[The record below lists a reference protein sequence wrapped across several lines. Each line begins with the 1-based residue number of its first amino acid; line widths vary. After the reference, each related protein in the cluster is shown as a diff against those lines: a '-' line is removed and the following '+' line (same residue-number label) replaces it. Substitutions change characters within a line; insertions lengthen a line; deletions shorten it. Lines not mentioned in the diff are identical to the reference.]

1 MESSKRIF
9 SQLDSNVSAH
19 SLSSKTA
26 HADGDYDDSSSPC
39 SASSV
44 TVYPAS
50 SFSISPGPSDTATS
64 FSSASPASESAGTL
78 FSPKTGN
85 PGFSQYLQEQSMF
98 VYHYLYHTLFLGR
111 APFMPMPAHL
121 SPSYSYPP
129 VVGLYYLNVC
139 EVLYFGSQ
147 AHYGMQ
153 REVPNIGQLTTCL
166 YELMGEVRTIKH
178 DLKIVKKR
186 KAFPSVSLPATCNY
200 TWNKGNPDIMTKQ
213 TQDRIECP
221 ALRSGV
227 VG

>member
-19 SLSSKTA
+19 SLSSKTV
-26 HADGDYDDSSSPC
+26 HADGDYDDSPSPC

-98 VYHYLYHTLFLGR
+98 VYHSSIYLYHTHFLGR
-111 APFMPMPAHL
+111 TPFMPICQPIF
-121 SPSYSYPP
+121 
-129 VVGLYYLNVC
+129 YL
-139 EVLYFGSQ
+139 
-147 AHYGMQ
+147 
-153 REVPNIGQLTTCL
+153 PILTPL
-166 YELMGEVRTIKH
+166 
-178 DLKIVKKR
+178 
-186 KAFPSVSLPATCNY
+186 
-200 TWNKGNPDIMTKQ
+200 W
-213 TQDRIECP
+213 
-221 ALRSGV
+221 
-227 VG
+227 